1 MNKNIYTAV
10 LLLSL
15 TQNMSAVGWWD
26 LLFGSQHSGYGNNDT
41 YYNQPRVET
50 FSRMEMS
57 SYVRQICRAFGY
69 QLSTYEVSHLEELII
84 RAITNDQTC
93 YHNGRNAGYIKEKID
108 QYINSG
114 ILEYIEEY
122 AYNYAYKK
130 LNNQK
135 RARALAESMRNNALA
150 LISQSNTIPAAKV
163 AQYIGSALYK
173 AVEYEMA
180 TQSHSHYPQQYN
192 NPPAYNPEY
201 TQQYYAPEKPS
212 SYQQKPSQ
220 SSYAPQTQSAFVT
233 YPSDDCCI
241 CMESFSD
248 VKRIFLRPC
257 GHDICMTC
265 AYVWFLDNSNKTC
278 PQCRTVVSLPDLE
291 AALAQ

>member
-1 MNKNIYTAV
+1 
-10 LLLSL
+10 
-15 TQNMSAVGWWD
+15 MSAVGWWD
-26 LLFGSQHSGYGNNDT
+26 LLFGSQHTGYGNHDT
-41 YYNQPRVET
+41 YYNNQPRVET
-50 FSRMEMS
+50 FSRTEMS

-69 QLSTYEVSHLEELII
+69 QLSTYEVSRLEEVII

-93 YHNGRNAGYIKEKID
+93 YYNGRNAGYIKEKVN

-135 RARALAESMRNNALA
+135 RARAIAESMRNNALA
-150 LISQSNTIPAAKV
+150 LISQSNTIQAAKI
-163 AQYIGSALYK
+163 AQYVGSALYK

-180 TQSHSHYPQQYN
+180 QSSNYYPEQYS

-201 TQQYYAPEKPS
+201 TQQYVPEKPS
-212 SYQQKPSQ
+212 YQEKPSHHYNQQNQ
-220 SSYAPQTQSAFVT
+220 SSYTSQPQSSFIT
-233 YPSDDCCI
+233 YPSDDCI

-248 VKRIFLRPC
+248 VQRIFLRPC

-265 AYVWFLDNSNKTC
+265 AYAWFLENSNKTC
-278 PQCRTVVSLPDLE
+278 PQCRAVVSLPDLE
-291 AALAQ
+291 AALAG